1 MYDPGGSSSSRP
13 RGADELQPEVV
24 LYTALPSAS
33 RRRGR
38 TSADRYALCALL
50 RGYGLAVDVRDVSTS
65 KAHRCELKSLLAA
78 RGCAFSLP
86 QLLVGGRLVGGPDD
100 VRQLHRA
107 GELRPLLDG
116 APRPSPAFVCQAC
129 KRVGSVP
136 CPKCSESRNK
146 MLDHGVIEEEERVV
160 LFYPTQDVS
169 MGGKGREMDA
179 SFGVSLGAM
188 RPLLKK
194 LDMMLGP
201 HGCKLT
207 KGVNDRSQLLKDDLE
222 EIAAYL
228 EDLLEVEDPPMT
240 AKCWMKEAR
249 ELSYDIQDCI
259 DNFVPPES
267 LGYKS
272 DHKMTHV
279 KIPKRLKWQKQI
291 EYAAPDV
298 SGHVISKI
306 IRVDVIRAPRKL
318 KWYQQMVEKVSEFR
332 IYAREVI
339 RRYERYQLHC
349 CSTSAARRFSAIG
362 PIMPMPPL
370 PCEKTCSGLVIDGRM
385 SMFIN
390 SLANNEDQQLKVVSI
405 HGFGC
410 LGKTMLAK
418 VLYNKIG
425 RKFHCRAFVRV
436 SKKPDMKRLFR
447 DMLSQFQ
454 RKQPQASQD
463 TSDELR
469 ITAENISNCLHG
481 KRYLIIV
488 DDLWDTS
495 AWDVINQVFPKGSQG
510 SRIITTTQMEDV
522 ALACCCDHP
531 EQVFEMKPLDDD
543 HSRKLFFGRIFGTE
557 SDCPEEFKQVSGQ
570 IVETCGGLPLATIS
584 IASLLANQPSVS
596 LDLLTHIQDSLVSCL
611 SSNSTS
617 ERTRQVLNLSYNS
630 LPHYLKTCLLHLGM
644 YPEGSTIF
652 KHDLVRQWVAEGF
665 PAASEG
671 QNMEEVAEM
680 YFDELVDR
688 RFIQPVSINFNNEV
702 VSCTVHD
709 VIHDLIAH
717 KAAQENFLVVVD
729 YNRKNLTL
737 SHKVRRLSLQL
748 GDAKYAKILAN
759 IRKAQV
765 QSLGVFGL
773 SECMP
778 CIGEFKLVRVL
789 NLHLSGHHD
798 GEQDL
803 AIDLTGISEL
813 FHLVYL
819 KIVCD
824 VCIKLPNRMRGLQCL
839 ETLDVM
845 DTPRG
850 TYVPWDIIYLTRLLH
865 LSLPPHTNLLDWSVG
880 DGLSLCKPN
889 HLQDL
894 CISTPPF
901 SDEDHLVRNMN
912 ALDYLMYEHD
922 SLKTVKLVAH
932 GSSVSY
938 GDASEATAWWWL
950 DKPNHHIQRFEVSA
964 YSPVILCK
972 MHLWKIQL
980 GNLCIL
986 KIAVDGLSVNDVR
999 ILGGLPALTAL
1010 SLYVQKSPVI
1020 KIIFGTAAGFTS
1032 LKYLKLR
1039 FMSGIAWLKFEADAM
1054 PNLWKLR
1061 LVFDDI
1067 PRMVD
1072 QRLELFSE
1080 SEQWK
1085 QYRHG
1090 TALISIQHMTGLRE
1104 VSAKFGGAAADLQYV
1119 SRIGVVSNH
1128 PGNPLIDVQLVDS
1141 GSHGAKRISWRS
1153 PESSSRLSYAPGVEA
1168 GGEQKDVI
1176 SWSNTIDVIGR
1187 DLFIYCLHRL
1197 SRWEYGAIASLN
1209 RDFNSVVRNG
1219 DIYRLRR
1226 KNGVAEHWLYLSC
1239 GNNNPPEWEAY
1250 DPSSL
1255 SERWI
1260 QVPKMPPAQSIIIWE
1275 SLAVGTEL
1283 LVSGDCGRVALR
1295 YSILTN
1301 SWTGLADA
1309 DAMNTPRYFSG
1320 SASVG
1325 EKAYVAGG
1333 YAHSS
1338 RSVLSSAEMYDSETH
1353 TWTPLPSM
1361 NRARCRCSGAFM
1373 DGKFYVIGGVSS
1385 SLDEVL
1391 RCGEE
1396 YDLNRRSWRVIH
1408 NMSQGLNQ
1416 TRLGAAPRIAVV
1428 NNELYGA
1435 DYSENNELKRYDKLD
1450 NKWIT
1455 IGKLPVRSS
1464 NKGRYVWDMGFRACG
1479 DRLIVIGPPINS
1491 SSDEK
1496 VVELHSWTPDGQPPV
1511 WNLFATRP
1519 YDYWIM
1525 CAVMGC

>member
-13 RGADELQPEVV
+13 RGADELQPEVL
-24 LYTALPSAS
+24 LYTAS

-38 TSADRYALCALL
+38 ASADRYALCALL
-50 RGYGLAVDVRDVSTS
+50 RGYGLAVDVRDVSRS
-65 KAHRCELKSLLAA
+65 KAHRCDLKSLLAA

-86 QLLVGGRLVGGPDD
+86 QLLVGGKLVGGPDD
-100 VRQLHRA
+100 VRQLHQA
-107 GELRPLLDG
+107 GGLRPLLDG
-116 APRPSPAFVCQAC
+116 APRPCPAFVCQAC
-129 KRVGSVP
+129 RRVGSVP

-146 MLDHGVIEEEERVV
+146 MLDHGITEKEEEEERVV

-169 MGGKGREMDA
+169 IGGRGREMDA
-179 SFGVSLGAM
+179 SISVSLGAM

-201 HGCKLT
+201 DGCKLT

-222 EIAAYL
+222 EIGAYL
-228 EDLLEVEDPPMT
+228 EDLLEVEDPPLA

-249 ELSYDIQDCI
+249 ELSYDVQDCI

-272 DHKMTHV
+272 DHKMSDV

-298 SGHVISKI
+298 SGHVISKT
-306 IRVDVIRAPRKL
+306 IRVDVIHAPRKL
-318 KWYQQMVEKVSEFR
+318 KWYQQMIEKVSEFR
-332 IYAREVI
+332 IYAREAI

-385 SMFIN
+385 SKFIN
-390 SLANNEDQQLKVVSI
+390 SVANDADQQLKVVSI
-405 HGFGC
+405 HGSGC

-425 RKFHCRAFVRV
+425 REFHCRAFIRV
-436 SKKPDMKRLFR
+436 SKKPDMKMFFR
-447 DMLSQFQ
+447 DMLSQIQ
-454 RKQPQASQD
+454 RKQPQATQEA
-463 TSDELR
+463 SDELH
-469 ITAENISNCLHG
+469 ITAENIRNYLHG
-481 KRYLIIV
+481 RRYLIIV

-522 ALACCCDHP
+522 ALACCCDDP

-557 SDCPEEFKQVSGQ
+557 SDCPEEFKQVSSQ
-570 IVETCGGLPLATIS
+570 IVEICGGLPLATIS

-596 LDLLTHIQDSLVSCL
+596 VDLLTHVHDLLVSCL

-617 ERTRQVLNLSYNS
+617 ERTRQILNLSYNS
-630 LPHYLKTCLLHLGM
+630 LPHYLKTCLLQLCM
-644 YPEGSTIF
+644 YPEGSIIF

-665 PAASEG
+665 LAASEG
-671 QNMEEVAEM
+671 QNMEEVAGM

-702 VSCTVHD
+702 VSCTVHAE
-709 VIHDLIAH
+709 VHYLIAH
-717 KAAQENFLVVVD
+717 KSAQENFVVVVD
-729 YNRKNLTL
+729 HNRKILAL

-748 GDAKYAKILAN
+748 GDAKYAKIPAN
-759 IRKAQV
+759 IIKSQV
-765 QSLGVFGL
+765 RSLGFFGV

-778 CIGEFKLVRVL
+778 CIGEFKLVCVL
-789 NLHLSGHHD
+789 NLQLSGHHNGD
-798 GEQDL
+798 QDL
-803 AIDLTGISEL
+803 SIDLSRVSEL
-813 FHLVYL
+813 FHLRYL
-819 KIVCD
+819 KIICD

-865 LSLPPHTNLLDWSVG
+865 LSLPPDTNLLDWSVG
-880 DGLSLCKPN
+880 DDLSLCKPN
-889 HLQDL
+889 QLQDL
-894 CISTPPF
+894 CISTPPS
-901 SDEDHLVRNMN
+901 SDSDDLERSMD
-912 ALDYLMYEHD
+912 ALDHLMYEHD

-932 GSSVSY
+932 GSLVGH
-938 GDASEATAWWWL
+938 GDASKASIDWYFV
-950 DKPNHHIQRFEVSA
+950 KPPHHLRRFELSVSPHKVVTF
-964 YSPVILCK
+964 SRLDVWMK
-972 MHLWKIQL
+972 QL

-986 KIAVDGLSVNDVR
+986 KIAVHELSTDNTN
-999 ILGGLPALTAL
+999 ILRRLPALTAL
-1010 SLYVQKSPVI
+1010 SLYVEKSPDV
-1020 KIIFGTAAGFTS
+1020 KIIFGTAAGFTA

-1039 FMSGIAWLKFEADAM
+1039 FMSGMVWLKFEAEAM

-1061 LVFDDI
+1061 LVFDAI
-1067 PRMVD
+1067 PRMN

-1080 SEQWK
+1080 RDQWK

-1090 TALISIQHMTGLRE
+1090 DALISIQHIAGLRE
-1104 VSAKFGGAAADLQYV
+1104 VSVKFGGAAADLQYL

-1128 PGNPLIDVQLVDS
+1128 PSNPIIDVQLVDS
-1141 GSHGAKRISWRS
+1141 GSHGDKRISARS
-1153 PESSSRLSYAPGVEA
+1153 PESTTSCPLQVVPGA
-1168 GGEQKDVI
+1168 GADGAGEVV
-1176 SWSNTIDVIGR
+1176 SWSNTIGVIGR

-1219 DIYRLRR
+1219 GIYRLRR
-1226 KNGVAEHWLYLSC
+1226 KNGVTEHWLYLSC
-1239 GNNNPPEWEAY
+1239 GNDPPEWEAY
-1250 DPSSL
+1250 DPSTR
-1255 SERWI
+1255 RWI
-1260 QVPKMPPAQSIIIWE
+1260 QVPKMPPAGSRFIWE
-1275 SLAVGTEL
+1275 PLAVGTQL
-1283 LVSGDCGRVALR
+1283 LVFGGCGRVALR

-1309 DAMNTPRYFSG
+1309 DAMNTPRYGFG

-1333 YAHSS
+1333 EDSS
-1338 RSVLSSAEMYDSETH
+1338 YNILSSAEMYDSETH

-1361 NRARCRCSGAFM
+1361 NRARYKCSGAFM
-1373 DGKFYVIGGVSS
+1373 DDKFYAIGGLSS
-1385 SLDEVL
+1385 SYEALT
-1391 RCGEE
+1391 CGEE
-1396 YDLNRRSWRVIH
+1396 YDLNRRSWSVIH

-1416 TRLGAAPRIAVV
+1416 AWLGAPPLVAVV

-1435 DYSENNELKRYDKLD
+1435 DYSENNELKQYDKLD

-1455 IGKLPVRSS
+1455 LGKLPVRSS
-1464 NKGRYVWDMGFRACG
+1464 KDNLGRDMGFRACG
-1479 DRLIVIGPPINS
+1479 DRLIVIGHPNN

-1511 WNLFATRP
+1511 WTLVATRP
-1519 YDYWIM
+1519 FMRPYIW

>member
-1 MYDPGGSSSSRP
+1 M
-13 RGADELQPEVV
+13 
-24 LYTALPSAS
+24 
-33 RRRGR
+33 
-38 TSADRYALCALL
+38 
-50 RGYGLAVDVRDVSTS
+50 
-65 KAHRCELKSLLAA
+65 
-78 RGCAFSLP
+78 
-86 QLLVGGRLVGGPDD
+86 GGR
-100 VRQLHRA
+100 
-107 GELRPLLDG
+107 
-116 APRPSPAFVCQAC
+116 
-129 KRVGSVP
+129 
-136 CPKCSESRNK
+136 
-146 MLDHGVIEEEERVV
+146 
-160 LFYPTQDVS
+160 
-169 MGGKGREMDA
+169 GREMDA
-179 SFGVSLGAM
+179 SFSVSLGAM

-222 EIAAYL
+222 EIGAYL
-228 EDLLEVEDPPMT
+228 EDLLEVEDPPLA

-259 DNFVPPES
+259 DNFVPRES

-272 DHKMTHV
+272 DHKMSHV
-279 KIPKRLKWQKQI
+279 KIPTRLKWQKQI

-370 PCEKTCSGLVIDGRM
+370 PCEKTCSSLVIDGRM

-390 SLANNEDQQLKVVSI
+390 SLANDEDQQLKVVSI

-454 RKQPQASQD
+454 RKQPQARQD

-850 TYVPWDIIYLTRLLH
+850 TYVPWDIIYLTCLLH

-964 YSPVILCK
+964 YSPVIFCR
-972 MHLWKIQL
+972 MYLWKKQL

-986 KIAVDGLSVNDVR
+986 KIAVDGLSVNDVD
-999 ILGGLPALTAL
+999 ILRVLPALTAL
-1010 SLYVQKSPVI
+1010 SLYVKTAPGI
-1020 KIIFGTAAGFTS
+1020 KIIFGTAAGFMA

-1039 FMSGIAWLKFEADAM
+1039 FRSGIAWLKFEADAM

-1061 LVFDDI
+1061 LVFDAI
-1067 PRMVD
+1067 PRMN

-1080 SEQWK
+1080 RDQWK

-1090 TALISIQHMTGLRE
+1090 NALVSIEHMTGLRE
-1104 VSAKFGGAAADLQYV
+1104 VSVKFGGAAADLKYV

-1128 PGNPLIDVQLVDS
+1128 PSNPIIDVQLVDS
-1141 GSHGAKRISWRS
+1141 GSHGAG
-1153 PESSSRLSYAPGVEA
+1153 ADG
-1168 GGEQKDVI
+1168 GGEVV
-1176 SWSNTIDVIGR
+1176 SWSNTIGVIGR

-1226 KNGVAEHWLYLSC
+1226 KNAVAEHWLYLSC
-1239 GNNNPPEWEAY
+1239 ANNPQEWEAY

-1260 QVPKMPPAQSIIIWE
+1260 QVPKMPPAQS
-1275 SLAVGTEL
+1275 SSTDSFAVGTEL
-1283 LVSGDCGRVALR
+1283 LVFGYRGRVALR

-1309 DAMNTPRYFSG
+1309 DAMNTPRYGFG

-1333 YAHSS
+1333 YDDSS
-1338 RSVLSSAEMYDSETH
+1338 HNVLSSTEMYDSETH

-1361 NRARCRCSGAFM
+1361 NRARFKCSAAFM
-1373 DGKFYVIGGVSS
+1373 DGKFYVIGGLSS

-1416 TRLGAAPRIAVV
+1416 TDPGAPPLVV
-1428 NNELYGA
+1428 VVKNELYA
-1435 DYSENNELKRYDKLD
+1435 VDYSENNDLKQYDKLD

-1455 IGKLPVRSS
+1455 LGKLPVQSK
-1464 NKGRYVWDMGFRACG
+1464 NVGWDMGFRACG
-1479 DRLIVIGPPINS
+1479 DRLIVIGPPNN
-1491 SSDEK
+1491 SSDEN

-1511 WNLFATRP
+1511 WNLFATRQFTREERLL
-1519 YDYWIM
+1519 Y

>member
-1 MYDPGGSSSSRP
+1 MRPPDMYDPGGSSH
-13 RGADELQPEVV
+13 ANELQPEVL
-24 LYTALPSAS
+24 LYTASPSAS

-50 RGYGLAVDVRDVSTS
+50 RGYGLAVDVRDVSRS
-65 KAHRCELKSLLAA
+65 KAHRSDLKSLLAA

-100 VRQLHRA
+100 VRQLHQA
-107 GELRPLLDG
+107 GGLRPLLNA
-116 APRPSPAFVCQAC
+116 APRPSRAFVCQAC
-129 KRVGSVP
+129 KRVGSEP
-136 CPKCSESRNK
+136 CPKCRESRNK
-146 MLDHGVIEEEERVV
+146 MLDHGITEEAEERVV

-169 MGGKGREMDA
+169 IGGRGREMDA
-179 SFGVSLGAM
+179 SSSVSLGAM

-201 HGCKLT
+201 NGCKLT
-207 KGVNDRSQLLKDDLE
+207 KGGNDMSHLLKDDLE
-222 EIAAYL
+222 EIGACL
-228 EDLLEVEDPPMT
+228 EDLLEVEDPPLA

-267 LGYKS
+267 LGNKS

-291 EYAAPDV
+291 GYAAPDV
-298 SGHVISKI
+298 SGHVISKS

-332 IYAREVI
+332 IYAREVM

-349 CSTSAARRFSAIG
+349 CSTSATHRFSAIG

-385 SMFIN
+385 SKFIN
-390 SLANNEDQQLKVVSI
+390 SLANDADQQLKVVSI

-418 VLYNKIG
+418 VLFNKIG

-463 TSDELR
+463 ASDELR

-481 KRYLIIV
+481 KRYLVVV

-495 AWDVINQVFPKGSQG
+495 AWDVINQLFPKCSQG
-510 SRIITTTQMEDV
+510 SRIITTTQIEDV
-522 ALACCCDHP
+522 ALACCCDDP
-531 EQVFEMKPLDDD
+531 EQVFEMNPLDDD
-543 HSRKLFFGRIFGTE
+543 HSRKLFFGRIFGSE
-557 SDCPEEFKQVSGQ
+557 SDCPEELKQVSSQ
-570 IVETCGGLPLATIS
+570 IVEICGGLPLATIS

-596 LDLLTHIQDSLVSCL
+596 VDLLTHIQDSLVSCL

-630 LPHYLKTCLLHLGM
+630 LPLYLKTCLLHLSM
-644 YPEGSTIF
+644 YLEGSIIL
-652 KHDLVRQWVAEGF
+652 KQELVRQWVAEGF
-665 PAASEG
+665 LAASEG
-671 QNMEEVAEM
+671 QNMEEVAGI

-702 VSCTVHD
+702 VSCTVHAM
-709 VIHDLIAH
+709 VHDLIAH
-717 KAAQENFLVVVD
+717 KSAEENFIVVVD
-729 YNRKNLTL
+729 HNRKNLAL

-748 GDAKYAKILAN
+748 GDAKYAKIPAN
-759 IRKAQV
+759 IRKSQV
-765 QSLGVFGL
+765 RSLGFFGL

-789 NLHLSGHHD
+789 NLQLSSHRHGN
-798 GEQDL
+798 QDQS
-803 AIDLTGISEL
+803 IDLSRVSEL
-813 FHLVYL
+813 FHLRYL

-850 TYVPWDIIYLTRLLH
+850 TYVPWDMIYLPRLLH
-865 LSLPPHTNLLDWSVG
+865 LSLPPDTNLLDWSVG
-880 DGLSLCKPN
+880 DDLSLCKPN

-894 CISTPPF
+894 CISTPPS
-901 SDEDHLVRNMN
+901 SDSDHLKRSMC

-922 SLKTVKLVAH
+922 NLRTVKV
-932 GSSVSY
+932 VSY
-938 GDASEATAWWWL
+938 GDASKARFLWVL
-950 DKPNHHIQRFEVSA
+950 DRAAHLLERFEVSRH
-964 YSPVILCK
+964 SPVIFCE
-972 MHLWKIQL
+972 MYRWKKQL

-986 KIAVDGLSVNDVR
+986 KITVDGLSVNDVD
-999 ILGGLPALTAL
+999 ILRGLPALTAL
-1010 SLYVQKSPVI
+1010 SLYVETSPNM
-1020 KIIFGTAAGFTS
+1020 KIIFGTAAGFTA

-1039 FMSGIAWLKFEADAM
+1039 FMSGIAWLKFEAGAM

-1061 LVFDDI
+1061 LVFSSI
-1067 PRMVD
+1067 PRMD
-1072 QRLELFSE
+1072 QRLVIYSDCDKIL
-1080 SEQWK
+1080 K

-1090 TALISIQHMTGLRE
+1090 TALISIEHMPRLRE
-1104 VSAKFGGAAADLQYV
+1104 VSAKFGGAAADLQFV

-1128 PGNPLIDVQLVDS
+1128 PSNPIIDVQLVDS
-1141 GSHGAKRISWRS
+1141 GSHGDKRISARS
-1153 PESSSRLSYAPGVEA
+1153 PESTSCPMDVPLPG
-1168 GGEQKDVI
+1168 GGEV
-1176 SWSNTIDVIGR
+1176 SWSNMIGVIGR

-1226 KNGVAEHWLYLSC
+1226 NNGVTEHWLYLSC
-1239 GNNNPPEWEAY
+1239 GNYPPEWEAY
-1250 DPSSL
+1250 DPSTG
-1255 SERWI
+1255 RWI
-1260 QVPKMPPAQSIIIWE
+1260 QVPNMPPPESKFIWE

-1283 LVSGDCGRVALR
+1283 LVFGSERAALR

-1301 SWTGLADA
+1301 SWTWLADE
-1309 DAMNTPRYFSG
+1309 MNTPRYWFG

-1325 EKAYVAGG
+1325 EKAYVVGG
-1333 YAHSS
+1333 VDSS
-1338 RSVLSSAEMYDSETH
+1338 PNVSSSAEMYDSETH
-1353 TWTPLPSM
+1353 TLTPLPSM
-1361 NRARCRCSGAFM
+1361 NRARHGCSGAFM
-1373 DGKFYVIGGVSS
+1373 DGRFYVIGGNSS
-1385 SLDEVL
+1385 SRELL
-1391 RCGEE
+1391 TCGEE
-1396 YDLNRRSWRVIH
+1396 YDLNRRSWRVID
-1408 NMSQGLNQ
+1408 NMSQGLNETSQ
-1416 TRLGAAPRIAVV
+1416 GAPPRIAVV
-1428 NNELYGA
+1428 NNELYAA
-1435 DYSENNELKRYDKLD
+1435 DYSENNDLKQYDKLE

-1455 IGKLPVRSS
+1455 LGKLPVQSK
-1464 NKGRYVWDMGFRACG
+1464 NKNGWDMGFRACG
-1479 DRLIVIGPPINS
+1479 DRLIVIGRPNNS
-1491 SSDEK
+1491 SAEK

-1519 YDYWIM
+1519 YRDHQIL
-1525 CAVMGC
+1525 CAVMAC

>member
-1 MYDPGGSSSSRP
+1 
-13 RGADELQPEVV
+13 
-24 LYTALPSAS
+24 
-33 RRRGR
+33 
-38 TSADRYALCALL
+38 
-50 RGYGLAVDVRDVSTS
+50 
-65 KAHRCELKSLLAA
+65 
-78 RGCAFSLP
+78 
-86 QLLVGGRLVGGPDD
+86 
-100 VRQLHRA
+100 
-107 GELRPLLDG
+107 
-116 APRPSPAFVCQAC
+116 
-129 KRVGSVP
+129 
-136 CPKCSESRNK
+136 
-146 MLDHGVIEEEERVV
+146 
-160 LFYPTQDVS
+160 
-169 MGGKGREMDA
+169 MDA
-179 SFGVSLGAM
+179 SCFGVSLGAM

-207 KGVNDRSQLLKDDLE
+207 KGVTERSQLLKDDLE
-222 EIAAYL
+222 EIDAYL
-228 EDLLEVEDPPMT
+228 EDLLEVKDPPLA
-240 AKCWMKEAR
+240 AKCWMKEAH

-267 LGYKS
+267 PGYKS

-279 KIPKRLKWQKQI
+279 KIPKRLKWQKQF

-298 SGHVISKI
+298 SGHVISKTI
-306 IRVDVIRAPRKL
+306 CVDVIRAPRKL
-318 KWYQQMVEKVSEFR
+318 KWYQQMIEKVSQFR
-332 IYAREVI
+332 IYAREAI

-349 CSTSAARRFSAIG
+349 CSTSAACRFSAIG

-385 SMFIN
+385 SKFIN
-390 SLANNEDQQLKVVSI
+390 SLANDTDQQLKVVSI
-405 HGFGC
+405 HGSGC

-425 RKFHCRAFVRV
+425 REFHCRAFIRV
-436 SKKPDMKRLFR
+436 SKMPDMKMLFR

-463 TSDELR
+463 ASNELR
-469 ITAENISNCLHG
+469 VIAENIRNYLHG
-481 KRYLIIV
+481 KRYLVIV

-510 SRIITTTQMEDV
+510 SRIITTTQIEDV
-522 ALACCCDHP
+522 ALTCCCDDP

-543 HSRKLFFGRIFGTE
+543 HSRKLFFGRLFGSE
-557 SDCPEEFKQVSGQ
+557 SDCPEELKQVSSQ

-584 IASLLANQPSVS
+584 IASLLANQPSLSV
-596 LDLLTHIQDSLVSCL
+596 DLLTHIHDSLVSCL

-630 LPHYLKTCLLHLGM
+630 LPHHLKTCLLYFSM
-644 YPEGSTIF
+644 YPEGSIIF
-652 KHDLVRQWVAEGF
+652 KHDLVRQWVAERF
-665 PAASEG
+665 ISAREG
-671 QNMEEVAEM
+671 QDTKEVAGM

-688 RFIQPVSINFNNEV
+688 RFHPTCSAE
-702 VSCTVHD
+702 
-709 VIHDLIAH
+709 
-717 KAAQENFLVVVD
+717 ENFLVVVD
-729 YNRKNLTL
+729 CSRKNMAL

-748 GDAKYAKILAN
+748 SDAKYAKIPAN
-759 IRKAQV
+759 IIKAQV

-778 CIGEFKLVRVL
+778 CIAEFKLVRVL

-798 GEQDL
+798 GDQDL
-803 AIDLTGISEL
+803 DIDLTGISEL
-813 FHLVYL
+813 FHLRYL

-824 VCIKLPNRMRGLQCL
+824 VCVKLPNRMRGLQCL

-865 LSLPPHTNLLDWSVG
+865 LSLPPDTNLLDWSVG
-880 DGLSLCKPN
+880 DDLSLCKPN

-894 CISTPPF
+894 CISTPPS
-901 SDEDHLVRNMN
+901 SDYDRMERSMY
-912 ALDYLMYEHD
+912 ALDYLMNEHD
-922 SLKTVKLVAH
+922 SLRTVKLVAH
-932 GSSVSY
+932 GSSVSF
-938 GDASEATAWWWL
+938 GDTSKARVWWRL
-950 DKPNHHIQRFEVSA
+950 DKPNHYTQRFEVSSH
-964 YSPVILCK
+964 SPVIFCN

-986 KIAVDGLSVNDVR
+986 KIALDELSVNNVD
-999 ILGGLPALTAL
+999 ILRGLPALTAL
-1010 SLYVQKSPVI
+1010 SLYVEKSPNI
-1020 KIIFGTAAGFTS
+1020 KIIFGTAVGFTA

-1039 FMSGIAWLKFEADAM
+1039 FMSGIAWLKFEAGAM

-1061 LVFDDI
+1061 LVFDAI
-1067 PRMVD
+1067 PQMD
-1072 QRLELFSE
+1072 QRLELYSD
-1080 SEQWK
+1080 SDQWK

-1090 TALISIQHMTGLRE
+1090 NALISIDHMTGLRE

-1128 PGNPLIDVQLVDS
+1128 PSNPIIDVQLVDS
-1141 GSHGAKRISWRS
+1141 GSHGDKRTPSWRS
-1153 PESSSRLSYAPGVEA
+1153 PESSSRMHPPGIA
-1168 GGEQKDVI
+1168 IQSTRQQQDVV

-1197 SRWEYGAIASLN
+1197 SRWDYGAIASLN

-1226 KNGVAEHWLYLSC
+1226 KNGVVECWLLYLSC
-1239 GNNNPPEWEAY
+1239 ENNSHEWEAY
-1250 DPSSL
+1250 DPSTG
-1255 SERWI
+1255 RWI
-1260 QVPKMPPAQSIIIWE
+1260 QVPKMPPAGITIWN

-1283 LVSGDCGRVALR
+1283 LVFGDHGRDALR

-1301 SWTGLADA
+1301 SWTGVADA
-1309 DAMNTPRYFSG
+1309 DAMNTPRYVFG

-1325 EKAYVAGG
+1325 ENAYVAGG
-1333 YAHSS
+1333 VDSS
-1338 RSVLSSAEMYDSETH
+1338 HRNVLNSAEMYDSETH

-1361 NRARCRCSGAFM
+1361 NRARYKCSGAFM
-1373 DGKFYVIGGVSS
+1373 DGKFYVIGGNSS
-1385 SLDEVL
+1385 SAELL
-1391 RCGEE
+1391 TCGEE

-1408 NMSQGLNQ
+1408 NMSQGLNEADNGPP
-1416 TRLGAAPRIAVV
+1416 LLLAVV
-1428 NNELYGA
+1428 NNELYAA
-1435 DYSENNELKRYDKLD
+1435 DYSENNDLKQYDKLD

-1455 IGKLPVRSS
+1455 LGKLPVQSK
-1464 NKGRYVWDMGFRACG
+1464 NKDGCDMGFRACG
-1479 DRLIVIGPPINS
+1479 EKGLIVIGRPNNS
-1491 SSDEK
+1491 TDEK
-1496 VVELHSWTPDGQPPV
+1496 VIELHSWTPPV
-1511 WNLFATRP
+1511 WKLIATRP
-1519 YDYWIM
+1519 YGGDGVV

>member
-1 MYDPGGSSSSRP
+1 M
-13 RGADELQPEVV
+13 
-24 LYTALPSAS
+24 
-33 RRRGR
+33 
-38 TSADRYALCALL
+38 
-50 RGYGLAVDVRDVSTS
+50 
-65 KAHRCELKSLLAA
+65 
-78 RGCAFSLP
+78 
-86 QLLVGGRLVGGPDD
+86 GGR
-100 VRQLHRA
+100 
-107 GELRPLLDG
+107 
-116 APRPSPAFVCQAC
+116 S
-129 KRVGSVP
+129 
-136 CPKCSESRNK
+136 
-146 MLDHGVIEEEERVV
+146 
-160 LFYPTQDVS
+160 
-169 MGGKGREMDA
+169 REMDA
-179 SFGVSLGAM
+179 SFRVSLGAM
-188 RPLLKK
+188 RPLLEK
-194 LDMMLGP
+194 LDMMIGP

-207 KGVNDRSQLLKDDLE
+207 KGVTERSQLLKDDLE
-222 EIAAYL
+222 EIDAYL
-228 EDLLEVEDPPMT
+228 EDLLEVEDPPLA
-240 AKCWMKEAR
+240 AKCWMKEAQ
-249 ELSYDIQDCI
+249 ELSYDILDCI
-259 DNFVPPES
+259 DKFVPPES

-279 KIPKRLKWQKQI
+279 KIPKRLKWQKQS
-291 EYAAPDV
+291 EYAARDV
-298 SGHVISKI
+298 SGHVISKT

-318 KWYQQMVEKVSEFR
+318 KLYQQMVEKVSEFR
-332 IYAREVI
+332 IYAREAI

-349 CSTSAARRFSAIG
+349 CSTSAACRFSAIG

-385 SMFIN
+385 SKFIN
-390 SLANNEDQQLKVVSI
+390 SLANDTDQQLKVVSI
-405 HGFGC
+405 HGSGC

-425 RKFHCRAFVRV
+425 RQFHCRAFIRV
-436 SKKPDMKRLFR
+436 SKMPDMKMLFR
-447 DMLSQFQ
+447 DMLSQIQ
-454 RKQPQASQD
+454 RKQPQASQAA
-463 TSDELR
+463 SDELG
-469 ITAENISNCLHG
+469 ITAENIRNYLHDR
-481 KRYLIIV
+481 RYLIIV

-495 AWDVINQVFPKGSQG
+495 AWDVINQVFPKCSQG
-510 SRIITTTQMEDV
+510 SRIITTTQIEDV
-522 ALACCCDHP
+522 ALACGCDHP

-543 HSRKLFFGRIFGTE
+543 HSRKLFFDRIFGSE
-557 SDCPEEFKQVSGQ
+557 SDCPEELKQVSSQ

-584 IASLLANQPSVS
+584 IASLLANQPSLSV
-596 LDLLTHIQDSLVSCL
+596 DLLTHIHDSLVSCL

-630 LPHYLKTCLLHLGM
+630 LPHHLKTCLLYFSM
-644 YPEGSTIF
+644 YPEGSIIF
-652 KHDLVRQWVAEGF
+652 KHDLVRQWVAERF
-665 PAASEG
+665 ISAREG
-671 QNMEEVAEM
+671 QDTKEVAGM

-702 VSCTVHD
+702 VSCTVHA
-709 VIHDLIAH
+709 VVHHLIAH
-717 KAAQENFLVVVD
+717 KSAEENFLVVVD
-729 YNRKNLTL
+729 CNRKNMAL

-748 GDAKYAKILAN
+748 SDAKYAKIPAN
-759 IRKAQV
+759 IRQAQV

-778 CIGEFKLVRVL
+778 CIAEFKLVRVL

-798 GEQDL
+798 GYQDL
-803 AIDLTGISEL
+803 AIDLAGISEL
-813 FHLVYL
+813 FHLRYL

-824 VCIKLPNRMRGLQCL
+824 VCVKLPNRMRGLQCL

-880 DGLSLCKPN
+880 DDLSLCKPN

-894 CISTPPF
+894 CISTPPS
-901 SDEDHLVRNMN
+901 SDSGDLMRSMC

-932 GSSVSY
+932 ESS
-938 GDASEATAWWWL
+938 ASFIHWML
-950 DKPNHHIQRFEVSA
+950 DKATQHLQRVEVSPH
-964 YSPVILCK
+964 SPVIFCEMDSWMK
-972 MHLWKIQL
+972 QL

-986 KIAVDGLSVNDVR
+986 KIAVDGLSVNDVD
-999 ILGGLPALTAL
+999 ILSVLPFLTAL
-1010 SLYVQKSPVI
+1010 SLYVDTSPNV
-1020 KIIFGTAAGFTS
+1020 KIIFGTAVGFTA

-1039 FMSGIAWLKFEADAM
+1039 FMSGIAWLKFEAGAM

-1061 LVFDDI
+1061 LVFNAI
-1067 PRMVD
+1067 PQMD
-1072 QRLELFSE
+1072 HRLNLFSK
-1080 SEQWK
+1080 SDQWK

-1090 TALISIQHMTGLRE
+1090 TALISIEHMTGLRE

-1128 PGNPLIDVQLVDS
+1128 PSNPIIDVQLVDS
-1141 GSHGAKRISWRS
+1141 GSHGAG
-1153 PESSSRLSYAPGVEA
+1153 ADG
-1168 GGEQKDVI
+1168 GGEVPWT
-1176 SWSNTIDVIGR
+1176 WSNTIDVIGR

-1197 SRWEYGAIASLN
+1197 SRWDYGSIASLN

-1226 KNGVAEHWLYLSC
+1226 KNGVAECWLYLSL
-1239 GNNNPPEWEAY
+1239 GNNPHGWDAY
-1250 DPSSL
+1250 DPSTG
-1255 SERWI
+1255 RWI
-1260 QVPKMPPAQSIIIWE
+1260 QVPRMPPAGNSIWD

-1283 LVSGDCGRVALR
+1283 LVFGDYGRVALR

-1301 SWTGLADA
+1301 SWTVLADA
-1309 DAMNTPRYFSG
+1309 DAMNTPLYLFG

-1333 YAHSS
+1333 FDSS
-1338 RSVLSSAEMYDSETH
+1338 RRNVLSSANMYDSETH

-1361 NRARCRCSGAFM
+1361 NRARYACSGAFM

-1385 SLDEVL
+1385 SHEVL
-1391 RCGEE
+1391 TCGEE

-1408 NMSQGLNQ
+1408 NMSQGLNKIFM
-1416 TRLGAAPRIAVV
+1416 GAPLLIAVV
-1428 NNELYGA
+1428 NNELYAA
-1435 DYSENNELKRYDKLD
+1435 DYSENNDLKQYDKLD

-1455 IGKLPVRSS
+1455 LGKLPVRSS
-1464 NKGRYVWDMGFRACG
+1464 KDKEGWDMGFRACG
-1479 DRLIVIGPPINS
+1479 DDRLIVIGRPIN

-1519 YDYWIM
+1519 YSGSDIL